1 MIQID
6 EERMILLFTLNFTL
20 FNFFYQE
27 DTLFLP
33 LIDNSFIYIKFHIV
47 QFLLSRRYFILLLPL
62 IDNFKNIL
70 IKIIHPN
77 LAHKSLEHE

>member
-27 DTLFLP
+27 DTLF
-33 LIDNSFIYIKFHIV
+33 FFYH
-47 QFLLSRRYFILLLPL
+47 
-62 IDNFKNIL
+62 
-70 IKIIHPN
+70 
-77 LAHKSLEHE
+77 